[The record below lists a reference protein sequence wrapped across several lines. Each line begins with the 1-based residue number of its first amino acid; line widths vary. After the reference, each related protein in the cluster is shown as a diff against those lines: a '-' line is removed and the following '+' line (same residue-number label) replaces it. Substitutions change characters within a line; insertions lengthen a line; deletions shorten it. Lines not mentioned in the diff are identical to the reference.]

1 MFFII
6 FAPMIGFRGQVSGD
20 RFQESDW
27 SDWFD
32 TSDLSDK
39 N

>member
-6 FAPMIGFRGQVSGD
+6 FAPMVGVRCQGSGD
-20 RFQESDW
+20 RFQESEL
-27 SDWFD
+27 SD

>member
-20 RFQESDW
+20 RFQESDL
-27 SDWFD
+27 SD

-39 N
+39 L